1 MIGFKALFLAF
12 LATTAI
18 ANPGAVLE
26 ERAGDSVSN
35 STSFLESMPQI
46 LCSVP

>member
-1 MIGFKALFLAF
+1 MIGFKALFLAL

-18 ANPGAVLE
+18 ATPGAGLE

-35 STSFLESMPQI
+35 TTSLLESKPQI
-46 LCSVP
+46 SYSVP